1 MTVPAP
7 DIDILI
13 SWAIFSRPDW
23 DPGLVEKAVA
33 AARNAQWGDAK
44 IAVFLV
50 RILFD
55 TASTPWDLRNAA
67 SQPQG
72 TAATVPASPEV
83 IARYAA
89 EVRSKLRPGPVRA
102 LTGAALAAHQ
112 ALEARLAAAK
122 TDWVTDAG
130 DGPE

>member
-1 MTVPAP
+1 MTAAPP

-13 SWAIFSRPDW
+13 SWVIFSRPDW
-23 DPGLVEKAVA
+23 DPDLLEKAVA

-44 IAVFLV
+44 IALFLV
-50 RILFD
+50 RMLFD
-55 TASTPWDLRNAA
+55 SASTPWDLRNAA
-67 SQPQG
+67 RQPQG
-72 TAATVPASPEV
+72 TASTVPASPEV
-83 IARYAA
+83 ITQRMA
-89 EVRSKLRPGPVRA
+89 EMRSALPRPRERS

-122 TDWVTDAG
+122 TDWVAEPG